1 MAGTTFNESNALTV
15 KVWAKKLF
23 VEALKQTI
31 LDKVIG
37 TGADSAIVVKDELSK
52 MAGDRIRYGLRMQL
66 SGAGVQGDSTLE
78 GNEEALTTYTDAVFI
93 DQLRHAVKV
102 IGNMTQQRV
111 TFDIRSEAQSGLV
124 IGGQTASTRL

>member
-1 MAGTTFNESNALTV
+1 LWLEPAFSESNALTV

-31 LDKVIG
+31 LDKFIG

-66 SGAGVQGDSTLE
+66 AGDWCAAATLP
-78 GNEEALTTYTDAVFI
+78 L
-93 DQLRHAVKV
+93 
-102 IGNMTQQRV
+102 RV
-111 TFDIRSEAQSGLV
+111 TKR
-124 IGGQTASTRL
+124 R